1 MNGKVVVEPVTRVEG
16 HGKVVIE
23 VEEGRVKNVLLH
35 IVEPPRFFEKFLQGK
50 PAEEA
55 PRITE
60 RICGVCPV
68 AHHLA
73 SVKAVESAWGS
84 SNIPETAV
92 LLRRL
97 LLLGQF
103 INSHALHL
111 AILALPDYVESGER
125 NIFALAK
132 THPEVVK
139 SALTLRRFGV
149 EITEAVGGRSVHP
162 LTAIPGGMSTPMSP
176 ETREEL
182 LQQST
187 VALESSKALA
197 NLFFELTE
205 KSWVMEYHRPET
217 YYMATHSNGFQE
229 LYDGELRVVGPDG
242 KTRCE
247 FNATAYLDYIAE
259 TSMAHSYVKYPYLKD
274 LGYPEGFYRVGP
286 LARLNVGE
294 PTGQVSKAMLN
305 RYRQMFGKPAHNSFA
320 YNMARCVE
328 LVDAVEAAGRIL
340 RDERIL
346 SSDVRC
352 GVEPE
357 AGVGVGVVEAPRGT
371 LIHHYEC
378 DGRGLIEK
386 ANLIVATCQN
396 VPSMERDAR
405 MMVESHSD
413 LLQRGDVQGL
423 AWKVETL
430 IRAYDPCIS
439 CATHLVEV
447 KVV

>member
-1 MNGKVVVEPVTRVEG
+1 MNGRVIIEPVTRVEG

-23 VEEGRVKNVLLH
+23 VKEGLVKNVFLH
-35 IVEPPRFFEKFLQGK
+35 IVEPPRFFEKFLHGK

-73 SVKAVESAWGS
+73 SVKAVESAWDCPK
-84 SNIPETAV
+84 IPEPAL

-111 AILALPDYVESGER
+111 TILALPDYVSLGER
-125 NIFALAK
+125 NLFTLAK
-132 THPEVVK
+132 AHPEVVE
-139 SALTLRRFGV
+139 SALTLRKFGV
-149 EITEAVGGRSVHP
+149 EITEAVGGRGVHP
-162 LTAIPGGMSTPMSP
+162 LTAIPGGMSAPMSP
-176 ETREEL
+176 ETREGL
-182 LQQST
+182 IQQSAA
-187 VALESSKALA
+187 ALESSKKLA
-197 NLFFELTE
+197 DLFFDLME
-205 KSWVMEYHRPET
+205 KSWVLEFQPHET
-217 YYMATHSNGFQE
+217 CYLATHKNGFHE
-229 LYDGELRVVGPDG
+229 LYDGGLRVIGPDG
-242 KTRCE
+242 KTRYE
-247 FNATAYLDYIAE
+247 FDASTYLDYVAE

-274 LGYPEGFYRVGP
+274 LGYLEGLYRVGP

-294 PTGQVSKAMLN
+294 LTGQVSKAMLN
-305 RYRQMFGKPAHNSFA
+305 RYRSMFGNPAHNSFA
-320 YNMARCVE
+320 YNLARSME
-328 LVDAVEAAGRIL
+328 LVDAVEAADRIL
-340 RDERIL
+340 RDEKIIDL
-346 SSDVRC
+346 DVRC
-352 GVEPE
+352 EVEAR

-396 VPSMERDAR
+396 VPSMERDVKA
-405 MMVESHSD
+405 MVESNSD
-413 LLQRGDVQGL
+413 LLRSGDVRQL
-423 AWKVETL
+423 AWKIETL

-447 KVV
+447 KVS